1 VIGFSLV
8 LVAFVAAGEPV
19 YRPPRPA
26 APRAAPGATG
36 PDSTLSDEEVRQRA
50 EAYLDALDVPVTPDQ
65 WRALG
70 PRAVPFLEEVVT
82 NPDGLPSR
90 RAAAVGGLAVI
101 GGNRAREV
109 VLKTAHSGAEPVAV
123 RAAALHGA
131 PRVLTSR
138 ELVRELKP
146 VLERA
151 SEPATRAAAADVLA
165 RHVPRAACSAIRAQ
179 AGREAEGEAHFQRA
193 LQRCGA
199 VP

>member
-1 VIGFSLV
+1 VLAFSLV

-26 APRAAPGATG
+26 APGAAPSSG
-36 PDSTLSDEEVRQRA
+36 PDAKLSDEEVRQRA
-50 EAYLDALDVPVTPDQ
+50 ESYLDALDVPVTPDQ
-65 WRALG
+65 WHALG
-70 PRAVPFLEEVVT
+70 PRAVPFLEEVVA

-101 GGNRAREV
+101 GGKRAREV
-109 VLKTAHSGAEPVAV
+109 VLKTAHSDAEPVAV
-123 RAAALHGA
+123 RNAALHGA
-131 PRVLTSR
+131 PRVVTSR

-146 VLERA
+146 VLEHA

-179 AGREAEGEAHFQRA
+179 AGREAEGEAQFQRA